1 MLCAFA
7 QRALDRAARGP
18 GGRKALGEGRLPSP
32 GIPGRSGCGLSCAGP
47 GAWPERPGAG
57 AEVRPPTALELGRLG
72 SVPARSSRSRGPSS
86 QGHVSVRGPLTS
98 RCCCETSMSSPA
110 WHTATG
116 EVTTPRA
123 KPSQFCTLQEPE
135 KMNTSQASVSF
146 MDVCVDLTEEEW
158 QCLGPAHRTLYRDV
172 MLEIYSH
179 LVSVGYCS
187 TKPELI
193 FKLEQGDNLW
203 SLNKKNQLLS
213 PNSPEDCHPD
223 ILSEKNP
230 ENQGKHLSQILF
242 KALTTGPEISAKPYD
257 PDINIFPTR
266 VKPYKCDT
274 IGPTYLGLSPLFSH
288 TQCSREK
295 AYEVSLHEKR
305 LLGSK
310 HCRMNTGMKSFVY
323 SEYREPLNYMEE
335 VNQHQNIQNLRQV
348 FNYNESR
355 QALEKASL
363 KISQSTHPKLKYCGF
378 NISVET
384 QRNKSTIIVSQD
396 IPPEDKSRYE
406 LNESRNSFSQT
417 TQKTPRTS
425 FIQKSYQEQ
434 QRNHTAVKHLKY
446 GKNLQHN
453 PALLLYERTHTTDKP
468 SDLPMCTS
476 SCQETCDVHL
486 SSHFKLKPHEGNE
499 CGQPH
504 SVVLLLIRPQKS
516 HTGDKPYESYESRRV
531 FGKNSCL
538 SKVQTPYIYKCDSC
552 EKTFKTRSGLKWH
565 QRNHTGDKP
574 FKCNEC
580 RKSFIFKSNLILHQR
595 THTGEKPFICGVVHM
610 L

>member
-1 MLCAFA
+1 
-7 QRALDRAARGP
+7 
-18 GGRKALGEGRLPSP
+18 
-32 GIPGRSGCGLSCAGP
+32 
-47 GAWPERPGAG
+47 
-57 AEVRPPTALELGRLG
+57 
-72 SVPARSSRSRGPSS
+72 
-86 QGHVSVRGPLTS
+86 
-98 RCCCETSMSSPA
+98 MSSPA

-116 EVTTPRA
+116 EVTTPRGI
-123 KPSQFCTLQEPE
+123 
-135 KMNTSQASVSF
+135 SVLHGC
-146 MDVCVDLTEEEW
+146 VCVDLTEEEW

-203 SLNKKNQLLS
+203 SLNKENKLLS

-230 ENQGKHLSQILF
+230 ENQGKHLSQ
-242 KALTTGPEISAKPYD
+242 KALTTEPEISAKPYD
-257 PDINIFPTR
+257 PDKNIFPAR

-295 AYEVSLHEKR
+295 AYEVSLHEKQ

-310 HCRMNTGMKSFVY
+310 DCRMNTGMKSFVF

-335 VNQHQNIQNLRQV
+335 VNQHHKIQNLRQV

-355 QALEKASL
+355 QALEKTSL

-406 LNESRNSFSQT
+406 LTESRNSFSQT

-425 FIQKSYQEQ
+425 FIQKSHQEQ
-434 QRNHTAVKHLKY
+434 QRNHTEVKHLKY
-446 GKNLQHN
+446 GKNLRHN

-468 SDLPMCTS
+468 SDLPTCTS

-499 CGQPH
+499 CGQPR

-516 HTGDKPYESYESRRV
+516 HTGDKPYESYESQRV
-531 FGKNSCL
+531 FDKNSCL
-538 SKVQTPYIYKCDSC
+538 SKV
-552 EKTFKTRSGLKWH
+552 
-565 QRNHTGDKP
+565 
-574 FKCNEC
+574 
-580 RKSFIFKSNLILHQR
+580 
-595 THTGEKPFICGVVHM
+595 
-610 L
+610 